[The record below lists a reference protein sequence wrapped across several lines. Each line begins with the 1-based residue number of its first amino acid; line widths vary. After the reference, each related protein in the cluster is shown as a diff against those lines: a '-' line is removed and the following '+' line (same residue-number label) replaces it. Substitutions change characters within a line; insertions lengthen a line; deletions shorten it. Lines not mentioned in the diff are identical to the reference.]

1 MNRASLKTFPQANM
15 IISPE
20 QMINQRKFCAGEGLL
35 CWRPEEEE
43 MVEELKREL
52 RAKEETIEAL
62 KSHLASLEQDKHKS
76 EREAD
81 ILRQS
86 LRIMSNK
93 NGAHT
98 TTRKL
103 T

>member
-1 MNRASLKTFPQANM
+1 
-15 IISPE
+15 
-20 QMINQRKFCAGEGLL
+20 MINHRKFCAGEGRL

-43 MVEELKREL
+43 VVEELKREL

-76 EREAD
+76 ERETD

-93 NGAHT
+93 NGALT
-98 TTRKL
+98 TTGKL
-103 T
+103 I

>member
-1 MNRASLKTFPQANM
+1 
-15 IISPE
+15 
-20 QMINQRKFCAGEGLL
+20 
-35 CWRPEEEE
+35 
-43 MVEELKREL
+43 MVEGLKREL
-52 RAKEETIEAL
+52 RSKEETIEAL
-62 KSHLASLEQDKHKS
+62 KSQLASLEQDKRKS

-93 NGAHT
+93 SGAHT
-98 TTRKL
+98 NTREL